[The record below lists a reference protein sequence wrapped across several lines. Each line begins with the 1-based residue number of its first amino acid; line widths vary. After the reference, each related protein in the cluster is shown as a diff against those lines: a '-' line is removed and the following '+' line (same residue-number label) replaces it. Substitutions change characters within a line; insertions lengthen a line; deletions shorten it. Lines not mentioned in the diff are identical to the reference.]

1 MSRPRGECT
10 VGDIALTR
18 SGDKGSHSNVGVWAR
33 TDGAYRIL
41 ADQLT
46 EEVVARHFGRLCRG
60 PVVRYELP
68 NLKALNF
75 VLHNSL
81 DGGGASSLR
90 SDAQGKVHGTA
101 LSLIPISLPEG
112 VSAEEIE

>member
-1 MSRPRGECT
+1 MTGAITDCT

-18 SGDKGSHSNVGVWAR
+18 SGDKGAHSNVGVWAR
-33 TDGAYRIL
+33 TDAAYRIL
-41 ADQLT
+41 CDQLT
-46 EEVVARHFGRLCRG
+46 AEVVAHHFAQLCRG

-68 NLKALNF
+68 NLRALNF
-75 VLHNSL
+75 VLHHSL

-101 LSLIPISLPEG
+101 LSFIPVTLPQG
-112 VSAEEIE
+112 TTAEEIG